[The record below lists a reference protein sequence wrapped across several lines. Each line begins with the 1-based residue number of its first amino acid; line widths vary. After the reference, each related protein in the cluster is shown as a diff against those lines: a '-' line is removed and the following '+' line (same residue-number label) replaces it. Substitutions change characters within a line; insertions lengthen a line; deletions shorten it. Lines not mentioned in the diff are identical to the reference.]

1 MDKKVLVVDDEP
13 GIRSAISYALR
24 REGYE
29 VETAAD
35 GEEAL
40 RRVEEFGPS
49 VLVLDVMMPKM
60 DGYEVCRRLEN
71 RSGIGIILLTVKND
85 MIDKIVG
92 LELGADDYMTKP
104 FEIREVLARVK
115 ALLRRLEKNG
125 APAAGEASEGSD
137 KSEAD
142 GEEAG
147 DRIELG
153 QLRIRISHRTA
164 ELGGQELELTPK
176 EFDLLTLLVSRPA
189 RVFTRDELLDRVWS
203 MDYAGGTRT
212 VDIHVQRL
220 RKKLGDE
227 HQTLLQ
233 TVYGVGYKAAAPP
246 RDDSAG
252 APA

>member
-1 MDKKVLVVDDEP
+1 MSKKVLVVDDEP
-13 GIRSAISYALR
+13 GIRSAIAYALK
-24 REGYE
+24 REDYE
-29 VETAAD
+29 IETAAD

-40 RRVEEFGPS
+40 EKVESFGPS

-115 ALLRRLEKNG
+115 ALMRRLEKNG
-125 APAAGEASEGSD
+125 TSSGINESSESPSD
-137 KSEAD
+137 EV
-142 GEEAG
+142 EAG
-147 DRIELG
+147 DLVELG
-153 QLRIRISHRTA
+153 PLRIRISHRSA
-164 ELGGQELELTPK
+164 ELDGQELELTPK
-176 EFDLLTLLVSRPA
+176 EFDLLTLLVSRPS
-189 RVFTRDELLDRVWS
+189 RVFTRDDLLDRVWS

-220 RKKLGDE
+220 RKKLGE
-227 HQTLLQ
+227 NHQGMLQ
-233 TVYGVGYKAAAPP
+233 TVYGVGYKAALP
-246 RDDSAG
+246 S
-252 APA
+252 

>member
-1 MDKKVLVVDDEP
+1 MSKKVLVVDDEP
-13 GIRSAISYALR
+13 GIRSAIAYALK

-29 VETAAD
+29 TETAAD

-40 RRVEEFGPS
+40 EKVESFGPS

-115 ALLRRLEKNG
+115 ALMRRVEKNG
-125 APAAGEASEGSD
+125 AAASGGESGDSSHD
-137 KSEAD
+137 EA
-142 GEEAG
+142 EAG
-147 DRIELG
+147 DLVELG
-153 QLRIRISHRTA
+153 PLRIRISHRSA
-164 ELGGQELELTPK
+164 ELEGQELELTPK

-189 RVFTRDELLDRVWS
+189 RVFTRDDLLDRVWS

-220 RKKLGDE
+220 RKKLGED
-227 HQTLLQ
+227 HQGMLQ
-233 TVYGVGYKAAAPP
+233 TVYGVGYKAALP
-246 RDDSAG
+246 S
-252 APA
+252 

>member
-1 MDKKVLVVDDEP
+1 MSKKVLVVDDEP
-13 GIRSAISYALR
+13 GIRSAIAYALK

-29 VETAAD
+29 TETAAD

-40 RRVEEFGPS
+40 EKVESFGPS

-115 ALLRRLEKNG
+115 ALMRRVEKNG
-125 APAAGEASEGSD
+125 AAASGGESGDRSHE
-137 KSEAD
+137 EA
-142 GEEAG
+142 EAG
-147 DRIELG
+147 DLVELG
-153 QLRIRISHRTA
+153 PLRIRISHRSA

-189 RVFTRDELLDRVWS
+189 RVFTRDDLLDRVWS

-220 RKKLGDE
+220 RKKLGED
-227 HQTLLQ
+227 HQGMLQ
-233 TVYGVGYKAAAPP
+233 TVYGVGYKAALP
-246 RDDSAG
+246 S
-252 APA
+252 

>member
-1 MDKKVLVVDDEP
+1 MSKKVLVVDDEP
-13 GIRSAISYALR
+13 GIRSALAYALK

-29 VETAAD
+29 IETAAD

-40 RRVEEFGPS
+40 EKVESFGPS

-71 RSGIGIILLTVKND
+71 RQGIGIILLTVKND

-115 ALLRRLEKNG
+115 ALMRRLEKNG
-125 APAAGEASEGSD
+125 AAAKSGESGESFSD
-137 KSEAD
+137 D
-142 GEEAG
+142 GEAG
-147 DRIELG
+147 DRVELG
-153 QLRIRISHRTA
+153 PLRIRISHRSA
-164 ELGGQELELTPK
+164 ELDGQELELTPK

-189 RVFTRDELLDRVWS
+189 RVFTRDDLLDRVWS

-220 RKKLGDE
+220 RKKLGEE
-227 HQTLLQ
+227 HQGLLQ
-233 TVYGVGYKAAAPP
+233 TVYGVGYKAAPP
-246 RDDSAG
+246 S
-252 APA
+252 

>member
-1 MDKKVLVVDDEP
+1 MSKKVLVVDDEP
-13 GIRSAISYALR
+13 GIRSAIAYALK

-29 VETAAD
+29 TETAAD

-40 RRVEEFGPS
+40 EKVESFGPS

-115 ALLRRLEKNG
+115 ALMRRVEKNG
-125 APAAGEASEGSD
+125 AAASGGESGDPSPD
-137 KSEAD
+137 EA
-142 GEEAG
+142 EAG
-147 DRIELG
+147 DLVELG
-153 QLRIRISHRTA
+153 PLRIRISHRSA
-164 ELGGQELELTPK
+164 ELDGQELELTPK

-189 RVFTRDELLDRVWS
+189 RVFTRDDLLDRVWS

-220 RKKLGDE
+220 RKKLGED
-227 HQTLLQ
+227 HQGILQ
-233 TVYGVGYKAAAPP
+233 TVYGVGYKAALP
-246 RDDSAG
+246 S
-252 APA
+252 

>member
-1 MDKKVLVVDDEP
+1 MSRKVLVVDDEP
-13 GIRSAISYALR
+13 GIRSAIAYALK

-29 VETAAD
+29 TETASD

-40 RRVEEFGPS
+40 SKVDSFGPS

-85 MIDKIVG
+85 IIDKIVG

-115 ALLRRLEKNG
+115 ALMRRIEKST
-125 APAAGEASEGSD
+125 APAPDAGERA
-137 KSEAD
+137 AD
-142 GEEAG
+142 AAEAG
-147 DRIELG
+147 DLVELG
-153 QLRIRISHRTA
+153 PLRIRISHRSA
-164 ELGGQELELTPK
+164 ELAGESLELTPK

-189 RVFTRDELLDRVWS
+189 RVFTRDDLLDRVWS

-220 RKKLGDE
+220 RKKLGEE
-227 HQTLLQ
+227 HQALLQ
-233 TVYGVGYKAAAPP
+233 TVYGVGYKASAP
-246 RDDSAG
+246 AGG